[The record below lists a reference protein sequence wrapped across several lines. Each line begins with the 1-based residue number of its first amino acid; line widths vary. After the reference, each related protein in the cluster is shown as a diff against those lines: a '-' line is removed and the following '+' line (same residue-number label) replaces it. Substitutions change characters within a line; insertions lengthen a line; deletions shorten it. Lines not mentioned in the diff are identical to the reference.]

1 MPVKQRAKESDKT
14 SEPESGERKT
24 EEQEKRAS
32 KAEMIEDMIQQ
43 TREKLK
49 GKGAKASLGDFIR
62 LLQLQR
68 EIEEDAPKEVRVTW
82 VETAGEEESA
92 TET

>member
-1 MPVKQRAKESDKT
+1 
-14 SEPESGERKT
+14 
-24 EEQEKRAS
+24 
-32 KAEMIEDMIQQ
+32 MIQQ
-43 TREKLK
+43 TQEKLR
-49 GKGAKASLGDFIR
+49 GKEAKASLGDFIR

-68 EIEEDAPKEVRVTW
+68 EMEEDAPKEVRVTW